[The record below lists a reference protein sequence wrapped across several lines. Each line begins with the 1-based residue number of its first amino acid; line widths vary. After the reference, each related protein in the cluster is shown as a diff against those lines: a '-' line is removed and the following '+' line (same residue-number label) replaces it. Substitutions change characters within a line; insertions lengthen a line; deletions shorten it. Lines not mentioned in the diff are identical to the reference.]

1 MLEYAWIKIVGGLAL
16 LWIVY
21 NIRQDLFGKNI
32 FTFFLTLFVASLFYQ
47 VIKFKTNNSNDLK
60 RK

>member
-21 NIRQDLFGKNI
+21 NIRQDLFEK
-32 FTFFLTLFVASLFYQ
+32 
-47 VIKFKTNNSNDLK
+47 IK
-60 RK
+60 